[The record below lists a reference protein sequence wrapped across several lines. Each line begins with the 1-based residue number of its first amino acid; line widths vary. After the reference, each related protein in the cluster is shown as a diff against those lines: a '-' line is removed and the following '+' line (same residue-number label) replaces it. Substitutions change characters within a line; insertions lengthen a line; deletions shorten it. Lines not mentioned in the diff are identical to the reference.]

1 MLRPAPP
8 PPWLDS
14 NAVVRRISLGQLV
27 VVVIEPGGRRPPHA
41 AQSNRVSCLRRARFG
56 PVMLLLSVGSDSPN
70 DGSWNIK
77 TYRILK
83 CLVPESHHQTKL
95 CIRPGGVRGRRKT
108 QVQDYGVKFSRV
120 RVQLRFFLKN
130 IVYFSQFS
138 KINIYSKDCQNYIT
152 DVI

>member
-1 MLRPAPP
+1 MRRTAKYAGWDRGQSLRAGAAAKETEHASRFGSYLRDFLERGQTSTSASACEMLRPAPP

-70 DGSWNIK
+70 DGS
-77 TYRILK
+77 
-83 CLVPESHHQTKL
+83 
-95 CIRPGGVRGRRKT
+95 
-108 QVQDYGVKFSRV
+108 
-120 RVQLRFFLKN
+120 
-130 IVYFSQFS
+130 
-138 KINIYSKDCQNYIT
+138 
-152 DVI
+152 